1 MSASFYER
9 VFQVVAQI
17 PRGRA
22 MTYGQ
27 IARVLGRPNGARAVG
42 WAMRRCP
49 EGAPWHRVVN
59 ARGEFSV
66 MTRCPDGRLMQQ
78 ALLEA
83 EGVVFTGE
91 GRFDLEQYAW
101 AGPGDD

>member
-1 MSASFYER
+1 MNGSFYEQ
-9 VFQVVAQI
+9 VFQLVAQI
-17 PRGRA
+17 PRGRV

-27 IARVLGRPNGARAVG
+27 IARALGRPNGARAVG

-66 MTRCPDGRLMQQ
+66 MARYPNGQLMQQ

-83 EGVVFTGE
+83 EGVVFASE
-91 GRFDLEQYAW
+91 GHIDLEQYAW